1 MVLADYW
8 RARERRGIIEIV
20 KNKKMTYQVGYLYQT
35 STDGRDF
42 ANGTGPLQNN
52 IEIVSTHDTKHEA
65 LEAGAKLIGSP
76 SPMGK
81 VADAYL
87 VRVTHMTTE
96 VLGEIRKDGTLEM
109 MK

>member
-1 MVLADYW
+1 
-8 RARERRGIIEIV
+8 
-20 KNKKMTYQVGYLYQT
+20 MTYQVGYLYQT
-35 STDGRDF
+35 SKDGRDF

-52 IEIVSTHDTKHEA
+52 LKIVSTHDTKDEA

-87 VRVTHMTTE
+87 VRVTRGGSE
-96 VLGEIRKDGTLEM
+96 VLGQIRKDSSLDRGYARPKVNL
-109 MK
+109 